1 MARDADG
8 VRRSEKWQ
16 NNDTATDGQASD
28 INSLY
33 TAGNG
38 WDGAY
43 GEGGTDDPTRGEFNQ
58 LFKEITAITNDV
70 NRMGAVLHWN
80 DSVAYVTDAIVRHS
94 ANAYY
99 RALRDNT
106 NKNPSTETLDW
117 ERIFLNTHR
126 IETAA
131 TAPTTTAGYQ
141 RIVFVPS

>member
-8 VRRSEKWQ
+8 VRRAEKWQ
-16 NNDTATDGQASD
+16 SNDTATDGQPSD
-28 INSLY
+28 ITSLY

-38 WDGAY
+38 WDSAY
-43 GEGGTDDPTRGEFNQ
+43 GEGGTDDPARGEFNQ
-58 LFKEITAITNDV
+58 LFKEITAVTNDV
-70 NRMGAVLHWN
+70 NRMGAVLHWD

-141 RIVFVPS
+141 RIVFVPV